1 MSSTADLSAVA
12 IQPPVRDQAM
22 LGAVSDSVQPSG
34 GSEPEVLVIG
44 AGLAGTE
51 AAWQVAQAGV
61 RVRLVE
67 MRPVRRSPA
76 HHSGEFAE
84 LVCSNSFGALS
95 SDRAAGLLQEELR
108 RLGSLVIGTA
118 DQHAVPAG
126 GALAVD
132 RGRYSAALTAALEAH
147 PLVTVERR
155 EQTEL
160 PGPAQITVLAT
171 GPLTADALA
180 EQLRA
185 FTGRGECHFFDAASP
200 IVEGES
206 IDLGIAFR
214 ASRYDKGDADY
225 INCPMDRDQYL
236 AFRQA
241 LLEAEQA
248 DLKDFEA
255 ESAHFFEGCLPIEE
269 LARRG
274 EDTMR
279 YGPLKPIGLW
289 DPRWG
294 DVNDREVR
302 RANRAYAVVQ
312 LRQEDRD
319 GRLWNLV
326 GFQTNLKWGEQ
337 KRVLRLIPGLENAEF
352 VRFGVM
358 HRNTFLE
365 SPQLLDATLQ
375 FRQRPSLLAAGQIT
389 GTEGYAAAVAGGWLA
404 GTNAARLA
412 RGLDPISLPPT
423 TMVGALTHFVAE
435 APCGGEG
442 KRGGFQPM
450 PPNFGLMPE
459 LPERIRDKRR
469 RYGAYRDRS
478 LADLATSLEQQGC
491 VQSEPMQV

>member
-1 MSSTADLSAVA
+1 LSEQSSV
-12 IQPPVRDQAM
+12 V
-22 LGAVSDSVQPSG
+22 
-34 GSEPEVLVIG
+34 VIG

-51 AAWQVAQAGV
+51 AAWQVAKAGV
-61 RVRLVE
+61 PVTLWE
-67 MRPVRRSPA
+67 MRPIKRSPA
-76 HHSGEFAE
+76 HHSSEFAE

-108 RLGSLVIGTA
+108 RLGSLVIQTA
-118 DQHAVPAG
+118 DHHSVPAG

-132 RGRYSAALTAALEAH
+132 RGRYSAALTSLLDQH
-147 PLVTVERR
+147 PLVTIRR
-155 EQTEL
+155 EEQLTL
-160 PGPAQITVLAT
+160 PDPDQITVLAT
-171 GPLTADALA
+171 GPLTSEALA
-180 EQLRA
+180 DDLRA
-185 FTGRGECHFFDAASP
+185 FTGRDDCHFFDAASP

-206 IDLGIAFR
+206 IDMSRAFR

-225 INCPMDRDQYL
+225 INCPMDRDQFL
-236 AFRQA
+236 AFRTA

-248 DLKDFEA
+248 ELKDFDQN
-255 ESAHFFEGCLPIEE
+255 SATFFEGCLPIEE

-294 DVNDREVR
+294 DVTDRDVR
-302 RANRAYAVVQ
+302 RAKRAYAVVQ
-312 LRQEDRD
+312 LRQEDKD

-337 KRVLRLIPGLENAEF
+337 KRVLRLIPGLEQADF

-365 SPQLLDATLQ
+365 APELLEPTLQ
-375 FRQRPSLLAAGQIT
+375 FRRRLHLLAAGQIT

-404 GTNAARLA
+404 GTNAARLVQ
-412 RGLDPISLPPT
+412 GQDPIQLPHT
-423 TMVGALTHFVAE
+423 TMIGALTHFISE
-435 APCGGEG
+435 APSG
-442 KRGGFQPM
+442 KFQPM

-459 LPERIRDKRR
+459 LPERIRDKRA
-469 RYGAYRDRS
+469 RYGAYRDRA
-478 LADLATSLEQQGC
+478 LADLQRTIEKS
-491 VQSEPMQV
+491 QVAHVPCTA

>member
-1 MSSTADLSAVA
+1 M
-12 IQPPVRDQAM
+12 
-22 LGAVSDSVQPSG
+22 
-34 GSEPEVLVIG
+34 IG

-51 AAWQVAQAGV
+51 AAWQVAKAGV
-61 RVRLVE
+61 PVTLWE
-67 MRPVRRSPA
+67 MRPIKRSPA
-76 HHSGEFAE
+76 HHSSEFAE

-108 RLGSLVIGTA
+108 RLGSLVIQTA
-118 DQHAVPAG
+118 DHHSVPAG

-132 RGRYSAALTAALEAH
+132 RGRYSAALTSLLDEH
-147 PLVTVERR
+147 PLVTIRR
-155 EQTEL
+155 EEQLTL
-160 PGPAQITVLAT
+160 PDPDQITVLAT
-171 GPLTADALA
+171 GPLTSEALA
-180 EQLRA
+180 DDLRA
-185 FTGRGECHFFDAASP
+185 FTGRDDCHFFDAASP

-206 IDLGIAFR
+206 IDMSRAFR

-225 INCPMDRDQYL
+225 INCPMDRDQFL
-236 AFRQA
+236 AFRTA

-248 DLKDFEA
+248 ELKDFDQN
-255 ESAHFFEGCLPIEE
+255 SATFFEGCLPIEE

-294 DVNDREVR
+294 DVTDRDVR
-302 RANRAYAVVQ
+302 RAKRAYAVVQ
-312 LRQEDRD
+312 LRQEDKD

-337 KRVLRLIPGLENAEF
+337 KRVLRLIPGLEQADF

-365 SPQLLDATLQ
+365 APELLEPTLQ
-375 FRQRPSLLAAGQIT
+375 FRRRLHLLAAGQIT

-404 GTNAARLA
+404 GTNAARLVQ
-412 RGLDPISLPPT
+412 GQDPIQLPHT
-423 TMVGALTHFVAE
+423 TMIGALTHFISE
-435 APCGGEG
+435 APSG
-442 KRGGFQPM
+442 KFQPM

-459 LPERIRDKRR
+459 LQERIRDKRA
-469 RYGAYRDRS
+469 RYGAYRDRA
-478 LADLATSLEQQGC
+478 LADL
-491 VQSEPMQV
+491 QSTIEESQVAHVACPA